1 MSAASTSAHSPT
13 LDKIRMI
20 EEFVQEHSGEFRRR
34 ALWSSLPRKMM
45 YQTFKTAIEYLIE
58 SNKIALDAD
67 GKVCWIFDPELIRY
81 YMAREDLRIPPKKLC
96 IYI

>member
-1 MSAASTSAHSPT
+1 MSAASTSAPSPP
-13 LDKIRMI
+13 LDSIRMI

-67 GKVCWIFDPELIRY
+67 GNVCWIFDPELIRY
-81 YMAREDLRIPPKKLC
+81 YMAREDLRIPPKKEN
-96 IYI
+96 

>member
-1 MSAASTSAHSPT
+1 
-13 LDKIRMI
+13 MI

>member
-13 LDKIRMI
+13 LDTIRMI

-58 SNKIALDAD
+58 SNKIALDAN
-67 GKVCWIFDPELIRY
+67 GKVCWIFDPDLARY
-81 YMAREDLRIPPKKLC
+81 YLAREDLRIR
-96 IYI
+96 

>member
-13 LDKIRMI
+13 LDTIRMI
-20 EEFVQEHSGEFRRR
+20 EEFVQEYSGEFRRR

-58 SNKIALDAD
+58 SNKIAIDAN
-67 GKVCWIFDPELIRY
+67 GKVCWIFDPELVRCY
-81 YMAREDLRIPPKKLC
+81 LERQDLQLR
-96 IYI
+96 

>member
-1 MSAASTSAHSPT
+1 MIIFT
-13 LDKIRMI
+13 LFKLDTIRMI